1 MNPSRSSSATSTAT
15 TDARVGADNGA
26 IGVSSQG
33 NVNVQIVPDEAFY
46 LGEAAIEAVADIA
59 DGTTY
64 GALSLSES
72 VSRDAFDFADGTTY
86 GALSLSESVS
96 RDAFDF
102 ADEANYNALS
112 FADRSGADAYDFA
125 ARSIDGARKT
135 VSDVT
140 GQFAEALAKTQ
151 EISRTESAQIAEQII
166 KIGLP
171 AVALVFAVTQ
181 IWGKK

>member
-46 LGEAAIEAVADIA
+46 LGEAAIEAVAEI
-59 DGTTY
+59 
-64 GALSLSES
+64 
-72 VSRDAFDFADGTTY
+72 ADGTTY

-125 ARSIDGARKT
+125 TRSIDGARET

-140 GQFAEALAKTQ
+140 GQFAQALATTQ
-151 EISRTESAQIAEQII
+151 EAARTESAQLAEQII

>member
-72 VSRDAFDFADGTTY
+72 VSRDAFDFADQ
-86 GALSLSESVS
+86 
-96 RDAFDF
+96 
-102 ADEANYNALS
+102 ANYNALS